1 MQDFYEN
8 NHLVLARLDIF
19 LYLCNEITKSMRHRI
34 LVIDS
39 DISLA
44 TILSDYL
51 DSKGYYAQH
60 VPTGKEALETLKNN
74 HFDLILMEIEGL
86 GMNGYDLLREIRHRN
101 KILPI
106 IILTKRNDRENQIRA
121 FQLGCD
127 DYQCKPFT
135 MDILICRIE
144 AILRRIHQREEN
156 KQRIFQIGEVTF
168 DSIHQ
173 TFGGAHMSSRQSE
186 LLLLLCRNQNEIVDK
201 HHILTALWKEDNAFT
216 ARSLGV
222 YINHLRRFLSPVGYS
237 IIAVRRKGYKLIC
250 NE

>member
-1 MQDFYEN
+1 MAY
-8 NHLVLARLDIF
+8 
-19 LYLCNEITKSMRHRI
+19 RI
-34 LVIDS
+34 LVIDG

-51 DSKGYYAQH
+51 NSKSYRSLH
-60 VPTGKEALETLKNN
+60 IPTGKEALDLLKNN
-74 HFDLILMEIEGL
+74 HFDLILMDIEGL

-101 KILPI
+101 RLLPI

-144 AILRRIHQREEN
+144 AILRRVHQREEN
-156 KQRIFQIGEVTF
+156 KQRIFQIGNAIF
-168 DSIHQ
+168 DSIRQ
-173 TFGGAHMSSRQSE
+173 TFDGKHMSSRQSE
-186 LLLLLCRNQNEIVDK
+186 LLLLLCRNQNEIVDR

-222 YINHLRRFLSPVGYS
+222 YINHLRKFLTPVGYS
-237 IIAVRRKGYKLIC
+237 IIAIRRKGYKLIC
-250 NE
+250 NDK

>member
-1 MQDFYEN
+1 MAY
-8 NHLVLARLDIF
+8 
-19 LYLCNEITKSMRHRI
+19 RI
-34 LVIDS
+34 LVIDG

-51 DSKGYYAQH
+51 NSKSYRSLH
-60 VPTGKEALETLKNN
+60 IPTGKEALDLLKNN
-74 HFDLILMEIEGL
+74 HFDLILMDIEGL

-101 KILPI
+101 RLLPI

-144 AILRRIHQREEN
+144 AILRRVHQREEN
-156 KQRIFQIGEVTF
+156 KQRIFQIGNAIF
-168 DSIHQ
+168 DSIRQ
-173 TFGGAHMSSRQSE
+173 TFDGKHMSSRQSE

-222 YINHLRRFLSPVGYS
+222 YINHLRKFLTPVGYS
-237 IIAVRRKGYKLIC
+237 IIAIRRKGYKLIY
-250 NE
+250 NDK

>member
-1 MQDFYEN
+1 MAY
-8 NHLVLARLDIF
+8 
-19 LYLCNEITKSMRHRI
+19 RI
-34 LVIDS
+34 LVIDG

-51 DSKGYYAQH
+51 NSKSYRSLH
-60 VPTGKEALETLKNN
+60 IPTGKEALDLLKNN
-74 HFDLILMEIEGL
+74 HFDLILMDIEGL

-101 KILPI
+101 RLLPI

-144 AILRRIHQREEN
+144 AILRRVHQREEN
-156 KQRIFQIGEVTF
+156 KQRIFQIGNAIF
-168 DSIHQ
+168 DSIRQ
-173 TFGGAHMSSRQSE
+173 TFDGKHMSSRQSE

-222 YINHLRRFLSPVGYS
+222 YINHLRKFLTPVGYS
-237 IIAVRRKGYKLIC
+237 IIAIRRKGYKLIC
-250 NE
+250 NDK